1 MRAAGNGKSRN
12 DEQGDDMAIGSR
24 RNALVLSTALTLS
37 LGAIAPALAQ
47 TVSPAPAPTSAVNPP
62 RQRAEGGVSD
72 VIVTARRINERLQD
86 VPISITVFN
95 QATLSNRNIQTAE
108 DLAINTPSLSANTNF
123 GNQNTTFAIRGFV
136 QDIGTQPSVGT
147 YFADVV
153 SPRSGSSAL
162 PIGDSLNAG
171 SLFDLQNVQILK
183 GPQGTLFGLNT
194 TGGAVLL
201 VPQKP
206 TSALNGYVEAGV
218 GNYGMY
224 STQGMINIPISD
236 KIRLRI
242 SVDHEDRDG
251 YEKNDSGIGPKRF
264 DDLDYTAVRAS
275 LVVDVTPDIE
285 NYSIFSYDK
294 SDETGALQKL
304 VGCNPAA
311 SAANLIGNLACEQL
325 AREQKSGF
333 YTVQNPLADPYS
345 NLRTFQAIN
354 TTTWNATDNITIKNI
369 ISYAQLKDDYNTGLF
384 GTDWILS
391 DVPGLGALFPKGQK
405 LFFTDSQP
413 APGADT
419 ANQSTFTEE
428 LQVQAHALDSR
439 LTYQGGVYLE
449 LSDPIGENGS
459 ESPTLA
465 DCTNVAT
472 LNCTNP
478 LGEGELGL
486 TVGRERSKDIGVYSQ
501 ATYAITE
508 ALKVTGG
515 ARYTWDNTSDGSNLI
530 STYLPG
536 LMVAPGVYS
545 TTAIPQCTNPGS
557 SGLPSCYS
565 STKESSRAPT
575 WLIDLEYKP
584 FDNTLVYA
592 KYSRGYRAGGVVQSL
607 SAPFNTFG
615 PERVNTYEAGIKQ
628 TFLEQVHGILDVD
641 GFYNDFANQQL
652 EIGFDPK
659 PGRTVAPA
667 SGIANAGKSRIYGAE
682 VNASVTPFPGFTAT
696 LDYTYLNTSIQTLT
710 TLTTPAASPYL
721 VVNEAIAGDPLALSP
736 KNNITVSGTYTLPL
750 DPELGKIQ
758 IGASFTYTDP
768 QLADYADTTAVIS
781 GNIPNVAVQNLAYLQ
796 ARHLVNLNASWTSI
810 YGSPVDFTAFAT
822 NVTGDKYR
830 TFVPGLYSS
839 SLGIETATLGEPT
852 FYGFRLRYNFR
863 PRKAAPPPPVEAA
876 APSAPTV
883 APARTYLVFFDW
895 DRADLTDRARQIV
908 ATAASASTHVQT
920 TRIEVNGYTDLSGTA
935 AYNQKLSVRRAQMVE
950 TELVRDGVSASEI
963 SIHGNGE
970 NNPLVPTAQGVREPQ
985 NRRVEIILM

>member
-1 MRAAGNGKSRN
+1 MVRKSK
-12 DEQGDDMAIGSR
+12 S
-24 RNALVLSTALTLS
+24 ALMLSTAFTLS
-37 LGAIAPALAQ
+37 FIAAVPAFSQTPGA
-47 TVSPAPAPTSAVNPP
+47 VSPDGTSTAKANPAPAPARSQA
-62 RQRAEGGVSD
+62 RAEPGVSD
-72 VIVTARRINERLQD
+72 IIVSARRINERLQD
-86 VPISITVFN
+86 VPISIKVFN
-95 QATLSNRNIQTAE
+95 QAQLSSRNVQTAE
-108 DLAINTPSLSANTNF
+108 DLATNTPSLSANTNF
-123 GNQNTTFAIRGFV
+123 GNQNTTFALRGFV

-153 SPRSGSSAL
+153 SPRGGSNQL
-162 PIGDSLNAG
+162 PIGDGLNAG

-224 STQGMINIPISD
+224 STQGMINIPISN

-251 YEKNDSGIGPKRF
+251 YEKNNSGIGPKRF

-285 NYSIFSYDK
+285 NYSIFSYDR
-294 SDETGALQKL
+294 SSETGGLQKL
-304 VGCNPAA
+304 AGCNPNP
-311 SAANLIGNLACEQL
+311 SPANLLGNLACEQL
-325 AREQKSGF
+325 AREQNTDF
-333 YTVQNPLADPYS
+333 YTVQNPLANPSS

-369 ISYAQLKDDYNTGLF
+369 ISYAELKDDYTTGLF

-391 DVPGLGALFPKGQK
+391 DVPGLGAFFPKGER

-413 APGADT
+413 PAGADT

-428 LQVQAHALDSR
+428 LQVQAHAFESR

-449 LSDPIGENGS
+449 LSDPLGENGS
-459 ESPTLA
+459 VSPTLA
-465 DCTNVAT
+465 DCTNAST
-472 LNCTNP
+472 FNCTNP
-478 LGEGELGL
+478 LGEGEVGL

-501 ATYAITE
+501 ATYAITDQ
-508 ALKVTGG
+508 LKLTGG
-515 ARYTWDNTSDGSNLI
+515 ARYTWDNTSDGNNLI
-530 STYLPG
+530 SYYLPG
-536 LMVAPGVYS
+536 LMVAPGVY
-545 TTAIPQCTNPGS
+545 TNAVLPTCTNPGT
-557 SGLPSCYS
+557 SGLPSCYTS
-565 STKESSRAPT
+565 IKESSRAPT

-592 KYSRGYRAGGVVQSL
+592 KYSRGYRAGGVVQSI
-607 SAPFNTFG
+607 SAPFNTYG
-615 PERVNTYEAGIKQ
+615 PERVNTYEAGLKQ
-628 TFLEQVHGILDVD
+628 TFADEIHGILDID

-659 PGRTVAPA
+659 PGVNVAPA
-667 SGIANAGKSRIYGAE
+667 SGIANAGKSRIFGAE
-682 VNASVTPFPGFTAT
+682 IDASITPFTGFTADV
-696 LDYTYLNTSIQTLT
+696 DYTYLNTQLQTISAFS
-710 TLTTPAASPYL
+710 TPASSPYV
-721 VVNEAIAGDPLALSP
+721 VVNEAIAGDQLVLSP
-736 KNNITVSGTYTLPL
+736 KNKVTVSGTYTLPL

-758 IGASFTYTDP
+758 VGASFIYTDP
-768 QLADYADTTAVIS
+768 QLADYADTTATIV
-781 GNIPNVAVQNLAYLQ
+781 GNTPNTAVQDLGHLQ
-796 ARHLVNLNASWTSI
+796 ARHILNLSASWTSI

-822 NVTGDKYR
+822 NVTGEKYY
-830 TFVPGLYSS
+830 TFSPGLYSQ
-839 SLGIETATLGEPT
+839 SLGVETVSLGEPT
-852 FYGFRLRYNFR
+852 FYGFKLRYNFR
-863 PRKAAPPPPVEAA
+863 PRAAAPPPPAEAA
-876 APSAPTV
+876 VPPAPPV
-883 APARTYLVFFDW
+883 APVRTYLVFFDW

-935 AYNQKLSVRRAQMVE
+935 AYNQKLSVRRAQMVQ
-950 TELVRDGVSASEI
+950 TELVRDGVSPSEI
-963 SIHGNGE
+963 SVHGFGE
-970 NNPLVPTAQGVREPQ
+970 SNPLVQTAPGVREPQ